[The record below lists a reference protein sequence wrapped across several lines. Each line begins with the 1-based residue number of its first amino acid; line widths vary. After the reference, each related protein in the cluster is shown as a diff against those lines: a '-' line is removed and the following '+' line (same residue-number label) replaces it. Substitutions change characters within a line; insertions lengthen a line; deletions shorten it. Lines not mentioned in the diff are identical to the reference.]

1 MYCFPVVCLQE
12 TQESLSEMRASPALY
27 TGTERQ
33 RGVGGVDGGL
43 RPDGASQTATFRA
56 AKLARTLH

>member
-1 MYCFPVVCLQE
+1 MV
-12 TQESLSEMRASPALY
+12 
-27 TGTERQ
+27 
-33 RGVGGVDGGL
+33 VGGVDGGL